1 MLKDK
6 IDWNREEKIP
16 FYWIPGHCGAE
27 VNERADPEAKQSINE
42 AEIVNYY
49 YQWQSLYPSGKRKAK
64 KNFTVSVKTPNG
76 IKGKANLKGTTGM
89 ARLRGS
95 AR

>member
-1 MLKDK
+1 L
-6 IDWNREEKIP
+6 
-16 FYWIPGHCGAE
+16 IPGQCGVEDKEIADSE
-27 VNERADPEAKQSINE
+27 VQSKT

-49 YQWQSLYPSGKRKAK
+49 YQWQILKPSGKRKAK
-64 KNFTVSVKTPNG
+64 RSFTVPVKNPSG
-76 IKGKANLKGTTGM
+76 IEDKATLKGLTGM